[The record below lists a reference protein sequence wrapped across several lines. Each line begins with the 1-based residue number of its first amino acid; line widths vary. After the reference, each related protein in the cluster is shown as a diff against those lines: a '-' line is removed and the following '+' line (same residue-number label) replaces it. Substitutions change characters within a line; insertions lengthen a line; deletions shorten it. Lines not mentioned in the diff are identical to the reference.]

1 MSTIT
6 LQFVV
11 EEVNKQK
18 LVFIITKY
26 NKIRIEDYYNM
37 VIQDKININRCISQ
51 NYENLFYKYQIMKD
65 LVEQNILLID
75 HINYYQIMKGN
86 MYQELKTLSQT
97 TENEEELLDIIQEI
111 NDTDNRI
118 YEIKLSRFKIDQ
130 KIFELNNEI
139 KKINQII
146 ESKEKLLNRVKGL
159 YYKVLECHNK
169 YYSVFQDI
177 TCPVNDIFIEYMDD
191 VD

>member
-75 HINYYQIMKGN
+75 HINYCQMMKGN
-86 MYQELKTLSQT
+86 MYQELKTISQT
-97 TENEEELLDIIQEI
+97 TDNEEELLDIIQEI

-118 YEIKLSRFKIDQ
+118 YELKLSRFKIDQ

>member
-169 YYSVFQDI
+169 YYNVFQDI
-177 TCPVNDIFIEYMDD
+177 TSPVNDIFIEYMDD

>member
-11 EEVNKQK
+11 EEVNNQK
-18 LVFIITKY
+18 LVFIITRY

-37 VIQDKININRCISQ
+37 VIEDKININQCISQ
-51 NYENLFYKYQIMKD
+51 NYENLFYKYQILKD

-75 HINYYQIMKGN
+75 HINYCQMMKGN
-86 MYQELKTLSQT
+86 MYQELKTISQT
-97 TENEEELLDIIQEI
+97 TDNEEELLDIIQEI

-118 YEIKLSRFKIDQ
+118 YELKLSRFKIDQ

-139 KKINQII
+139 KKINHII

-177 TCPVNDIFIEYMDD
+177 TSPVNDIFIEYMDD

>member
-11 EEVNKQK
+11 EEVNNQK
-18 LVFIITKY
+18 LVFIITRY

-37 VIQDKININRCISQ
+37 VIQDKININQCISQ
-51 NYENLFYKYQIMKD
+51 NYENLFYKYQILKD

-75 HINYYQIMKGN
+75 HINYCQMMKGN
-86 MYQELKTLSQT
+86 MYQELKTISQT
-97 TENEEELLDIIQEI
+97 TENEEELLDIMQEI

-118 YEIKLSRFKIDQ
+118 YELKLSRFKIDQ

>member
-11 EEVNKQK
+11 EEVDNQK
-18 LVFIITKY
+18 LVFIITRY

-37 VIQDKININRCISQ
+37 VIQDKININQCISQ

-65 LVEQNILLID
+65 LVEQNILLLD
-75 HINYYQIMKGN
+75 HINYCQMMKEN
-86 MYQELKTLSQT
+86 MYQELKTISQT
-97 TENEEELLDIIQEI
+97 TENEEELLDVIQEI

-118 YEIKLSRFKIDQ
+118 YELKFSRFKIDQ

-169 YYSVFQDI
+169 YYNVFQDI

>member
-37 VIQDKININRCISQ
+37 VIQDKININQCISQ

-65 LVEQNILLID
+65 LVEQNILLLD
-75 HINYYQIMKGN
+75 HINYCQMMKEN
-86 MYQELKTLSQT
+86 MYQELKTISQT
-97 TENEEELLDIIQEI
+97 TDNEEELLDVIQEI

-118 YEIKLSRFKIDQ
+118 YELKFSRFKIDQ

>member
-11 EEVNKQK
+11 EEVDNQK
-18 LVFIITKY
+18 LVFIITRY

-37 VIQDKININRCISQ
+37 VIQDKININQCISQ

-65 LVEQNILLID
+65 LVEQNILLLD
-75 HINYYQIMKGN
+75 HINYCQMMKEN
-86 MYQELKTLSQT
+86 MYKELKTLSQT
-97 TENEEELLDIIQEI
+97 TGNEEELLDVIQEI

-118 YEIKLSRFKIDQ
+118 YELKFSRFKIDQ

>member
-18 LVFIITKY
+18 LVFIITRY

-75 HINYYQIMKGN
+75 HINYCQMMKGN
-86 MYQELKTLSQT
+86 MYQELKTISQT
-97 TENEEELLDIIQEI
+97 TDNEEELLDIIQEI

-118 YEIKLSRFKIDQ
+118 YELKLSRFKIDQ

-177 TCPVNDIFIEYMDD
+177 TSPVNDIFIEYMDD

>member
-11 EEVNKQK
+11 EEVDNQK

-37 VIQDKININRCISQ
+37 VIQDKININQCISQ

-65 LVEQNILLID
+65 LVEQNILLLD
-75 HINYYQIMKGN
+75 HINYCQMMKEN
-86 MYQELKTLSQT
+86 MYQELKTISQT
-97 TENEEELLDIIQEI
+97 TENEEELLDVIQEI

-118 YEIKLSRFKIDQ
+118 YELKFSRFKINQ

-169 YYSVFQDI
+169 YYNVFQDI

>member
-11 EEVNKQK
+11 EEVNNQK
-18 LVFIITKY
+18 LVFIITRY

-37 VIQDKININRCISQ
+37 VIQDKININHCISQ

-75 HINYYQIMKGN
+75 HINYCQMMKGN
-86 MYQELKTLSQT
+86 MYQELKTISQT
-97 TENEEELLDIIQEI
+97 TDNEEELLDIIQEI

-118 YEIKLSRFKIDQ
+118 YELKLSRFKIDQ

-177 TCPVNDIFIEYMDD
+177 TSPVNDIFIEYMDD

>member
-11 EEVNKQK
+11 EEVNNQK
-18 LVFIITKY
+18 LVFIITRY

-75 HINYYQIMKGN
+75 HINYCQMMKGN
-86 MYQELKTLSQT
+86 MYRELEMIPQT
-97 TENEEELLDIIQEI
+97 KDNEEEILNIIEGI
-111 NDTDNRI
+111 NETDNRI
-118 YEIKLSRFKIDQ
+118 YELKLSRFKLDQ

-169 YYSVFQDI
+169 YYNVFQDI
-177 TCPVNDIFIEYMDD
+177 TSPVNDIFIEYMDD

>member
-18 LVFIITKY
+18 LVFIITRY

-75 HINYYQIMKGN
+75 HINYCQMMKEN
-86 MYQELKTLSQT
+86 MYGELKTLSRT

-111 NDTDNRI
+111 NDTNNRI
-118 YEIKLSRFKIDQ
+118 YELKLSKFKIDQ

>member
-18 LVFIITKY
+18 LVFIITRY

-75 HINYYQIMKGN
+75 HINYCQMMKGN
-86 MYQELKTLSQT
+86 MYQELKTISQT
-97 TENEEELLDIIQEI
+97 TDNEEELLDIIQEI

-118 YEIKLSRFKIDQ
+118 YELKLSRFKIDQ

-169 YYSVFQDI
+169 YYNVFQDI

>member
-11 EEVNKQK
+11 EEVNNQK
-18 LVFIITKY
+18 LVFIITRY

-51 NYENLFYKYQIMKD
+51 NYENLFYKYQILKD

-75 HINYYQIMKGN
+75 HINYCQMMKGN
-86 MYQELKTLSQT
+86 MYQELKTISQT
-97 TENEEELLDIIQEI
+97 TDNEEELLDIIQEI
-111 NDTDNRI
+111 NETDNRI
-118 YEIKLSRFKIDQ
+118 YALKLSRFKIDQ

-169 YYSVFQDI
+169 YYNVFQDI
-177 TCPVNDIFIEYMDD
+177 TSPVNDIFIEYMDD

>member
-11 EEVNKQK
+11 EEVNNQK
-18 LVFIITKY
+18 LVFIITRY

-75 HINYYQIMKGN
+75 HINYCQMMKGN
-86 MYQELKTLSQT
+86 MYQELKTISQT
-97 TENEEELLDIIQEI
+97 TDNEEELLDIIQEI

-118 YEIKLSRFKIDQ
+118 YELKLSRFKIDQ

-169 YYSVFQDI
+169 YYNVFQDI
-177 TCPVNDIFIEYMDD
+177 TSPVNDIFIEYMDD

>member
-18 LVFIITKY
+18 LVFIITRY

-118 YEIKLSRFKIDQ
+118 YELKLSRFKIDK

>member
-11 EEVNKQK
+11 EEVNNQK
-18 LVFIITKY
+18 LVFIITRY

-75 HINYYQIMKGN
+75 HINYCQMMKEN
-86 MYQELKTLSQT
+86 MYGELKTLSQT

-118 YEIKLSRFKIDQ
+118 YELKLSRFKIDQ

-169 YYSVFQDI
+169 YYNVFQDI
-177 TCPVNDIFIEYMDD
+177 TSPVNDIFIEYMDD

>member
-11 EEVNKQK
+11 EEVDNQK

-37 VIQDKININRCISQ
+37 VIQDKININQCISQ

-65 LVEQNILLID
+65 LVEQNILLLD
-75 HINYYQIMKGN
+75 HINYCQMMKEN
-86 MYQELKTLSQT
+86 MYQELKTISQT
-97 TENEEELLDIIQEI
+97 TDNEEELLDVIQEI

-118 YEIKLSRFKIDQ
+118 YELKFSRFKIDQ

>member
-11 EEVNKQK
+11 EEVNNQK
-18 LVFIITKY
+18 LVFIITRY

-75 HINYYQIMKGN
+75 HINYCQMMKGN
-86 MYQELKTLSQT
+86 MYQELKTISQT

-118 YEIKLSRFKIDQ
+118 YELKLSRFKIDQ

-169 YYSVFQDI
+169 YYNVFQDI
-177 TCPVNDIFIEYMDD
+177 TSPVNDIFIEYMDD

>member
-1 MSTIT
+1 MSIVT

-11 EEVNKQK
+11 EEVENQK
-18 LVFIITKY
+18 VVFIVTKY
-26 NKIRIEDYYNM
+26 NKIRIEEYYNM
-37 VIQDKININRCISQ
+37 VVQDKININQCISQ
-51 NYENLFYKYQIMKD
+51 NYENLLYKYQIMKD
-65 LVEQNILLID
+65 LVEQNILILD
-75 HINYYQIMKGN
+75 HINYCQMMKGN
-86 MYQELKTLSQT
+86 MYRELEMIPQT
-97 TENEEELLDIIQEI
+97 KDNEEEILNIIEGI
-111 NDTDNRI
+111 NETDNRI
-118 YEIKLSRFKIDQ
+118 YELKFSRFKIDQ

-146 ESKEKLLNRVKGL
+146 ESKEKLLGRVKGL

>member
-18 LVFIITKY
+18 LVFIITRY

-51 NYENLFYKYQIMKD
+51 NYENLFYKYQILKD
-65 LVEQNILLID
+65 LVEQNILLLD
-75 HINYYQIMKGN
+75 HINYCQIMKGN

-118 YEIKLSRFKIDQ
+118 YELKLSRFKIDQ

-177 TCPVNDIFIEYMDD
+177 TSPVNDIFIEYMDD

>member
-1 MSTIT
+1 
-6 LQFVV
+6 
-11 EEVNKQK
+11 
-18 LVFIITKY
+18 
-26 NKIRIEDYYNM
+26 
-37 VIQDKININRCISQ
+37 
-51 NYENLFYKYQIMKD
+51 MKD
-65 LVEQNILLID
+65 LVELNILRID
-75 HINYYQIMKGN
+75 HINYCQMMKGN
-86 MYQELKTLSQT
+86 MYQELKTISQT
-97 TENEEELLDIIQEI
+97 TDNEEELLDIIQEI

-118 YEIKLSRFKIDQ
+118 YELKLSRFKIDQ

-177 TCPVNDIFIEYMDD
+177 TSPVNDIFIEYMDD

>member
-11 EEVNKQK
+11 EEVNNQK
-18 LVFIITKY
+18 LVFIITRY

-75 HINYYQIMKGN
+75 HINYCQMMKEN
-86 MYQELKTLSQT
+86 MYGELKTISQT

-118 YEIKLSRFKIDQ
+118 YELKLSRFKIDQ

-177 TCPVNDIFIEYMDD
+177 TSPVNDIFIEYMDD

>member
-11 EEVNKQK
+11 EEVNNQK
-18 LVFIITKY
+18 LVFIITRY

-75 HINYYQIMKGN
+75 HINYCQMMKGN
-86 MYQELKTLSQT
+86 MYQELKTLTQT
-97 TENEEELLDIIQEI
+97 TDNEEELLDIIQEI

-118 YEIKLSRFKIDQ
+118 YELKLSRFKIDQ

-177 TCPVNDIFIEYMDD
+177 TSPVNDIFIEYMDD

>member
-11 EEVNKQK
+11 EEVDNQK

-37 VIQDKININRCISQ
+37 VIQDKININQCISQ

-65 LVEQNILLID
+65 LVEQNILLLD
-75 HINYYQIMKGN
+75 HINYCQMMKEN
-86 MYQELKTLSQT
+86 MYEELKTLSQT
-97 TENEEELLDIIQEI
+97 TENEEELLDVIQEI

-118 YEIKLSRFKIDQ
+118 YELKFSRFKINQ

-169 YYSVFQDI
+169 YYNVFQDI

>member
-11 EEVNKQK
+11 EEVDNQK
-18 LVFIITKY
+18 LVFIITRY

-37 VIQDKININRCISQ
+37 VIQDKININQCISQ

-65 LVEQNILLID
+65 LVEQNILLLD
-75 HINYYQIMKGN
+75 HINYCQMMKEN

-97 TENEEELLDIIQEI
+97 TENEEELLDVIQEI

-118 YEIKLSRFKIDQ
+118 YELKFSRFKIDQ

>member
-11 EEVNKQK
+11 EEVEDQK
-18 LVFIITKY
+18 LVFIITRY

-51 NYENLFYKYQIMKD
+51 NYENLFYKYQILKD

-75 HINYYQIMKGN
+75 HINYCQMMKGN
-86 MYQELKTLSQT
+86 MYQELKTLTQT
-97 TENEEELLDIIQEI
+97 TDNEEELLDIIQEI

-118 YEIKLSRFKIDQ
+118 YELKLSRFKIDQ

>member
-11 EEVNKQK
+11 EEVDNQK
-18 LVFIITKY
+18 LVFIITRY

-37 VIQDKININRCISQ
+37 VIQDKININQCISQ

-75 HINYYQIMKGN
+75 HINYCQMMKGN
-86 MYQELKTLSQT
+86 MYQELKTISQT
-97 TENEEELLDIIQEI
+97 TDNEEELLDIIQEI

-118 YEIKLSRFKIDQ
+118 YELKLSRFKIDQ

-169 YYSVFQDI
+169 YYNVFQDI

>member
-18 LVFIITKY
+18 LVFIITRY

-75 HINYYQIMKGN
+75 HINYCQMMKGN

-118 YEIKLSRFKIDQ
+118 YELKLSRFKIDQ

-177 TCPVNDIFIEYMDD
+177 TSPVNDIFIEYMDD

>member
-11 EEVNKQK
+11 EEIDNQK

-37 VIQDKININRCISQ
+37 VIQDKININQCISQ

-65 LVEQNILLID
+65 LVEQNILLLD
-75 HINYYQIMKGN
+75 HINYCQMMKEN
-86 MYQELKTLSQT
+86 MYQELKTISQT
-97 TENEEELLDIIQEI
+97 TENEEELLDVIQEI

-118 YEIKLSRFKIDQ
+118 YELKFSRFKIDQ

-169 YYSVFQDI
+169 YYNVFQDI

>member
-11 EEVNKQK
+11 EEVNNQK
-18 LVFIITKY
+18 LVFIITRY

-75 HINYYQIMKGN
+75 HINYCQMMKGN
-86 MYQELKTLSQT
+86 MYQELKTISQT

-118 YEIKLSRFKIDQ
+118 YELKLSRFKIDQ

-146 ESKEKLLNRVKGL
+146 ESKEKLLNKVKGL

-169 YYSVFQDI
+169 YYNVFQDI
-177 TCPVNDIFIEYMDD
+177 TSPVNDIFIEYMDD

>member
-11 EEVNKQK
+11 EEVDNQK

-37 VIQDKININRCISQ
+37 VIQDKININQCISQ

-65 LVEQNILLID
+65 LVEQNILLLD
-75 HINYYQIMKGN
+75 HINYCQMMKEN
-86 MYQELKTLSQT
+86 MYQELKTISQT
-97 TENEEELLDIIQEI
+97 TENEEELLDVIQEI

-118 YEIKLSRFKIDQ
+118 YELKLSRFKINQ

-169 YYSVFQDI
+169 YYNVFQDI

>member
-11 EEVNKQK
+11 EEVDNQK

-37 VIQDKININRCISQ
+37 VIQDKININQCISQ

-65 LVEQNILLID
+65 LVEQNILLLD
-75 HINYYQIMKGN
+75 HINYCQMMKEN

-97 TENEEELLDIIQEI
+97 TENEEELLDVIQEI

-118 YEIKLSRFKIDQ
+118 YELKFSRFKIDQ

>member
-11 EEVNKQK
+11 EEVNNQK
-18 LVFIITKY
+18 LVFIITRY

-37 VIQDKININRCISQ
+37 VIQDKININQCISQ
-51 NYENLFYKYQIMKD
+51 NYENLFYKYQILKD

-75 HINYYQIMKGN
+75 HINYCQMMKGN
-86 MYQELKTLSQT
+86 MYQELKTISQT

-118 YEIKLSRFKIDQ
+118 YELKLSRFKIDQ

>member
-11 EEVNKQK
+11 EEVNNQK
-18 LVFIITKY
+18 LVFIITRY

-75 HINYYQIMKGN
+75 HINYCQMMKGY
-86 MYQELKTLSQT
+86 MYQELKTISQT

-118 YEIKLSRFKIDQ
+118 YELKLSRFKIDQ

>member
-11 EEVNKQK
+11 EEVNNQK
-18 LVFIITKY
+18 LVFIITRY

-75 HINYYQIMKGN
+75 HINYCQMMKGN
-86 MYQELKTLSQT
+86 MYQELKTISQT
-97 TENEEELLDIIQEI
+97 TDNEEELLDIIQEI

-118 YEIKLSRFKIDQ
+118 YELKLSRFKIDQ

-177 TCPVNDIFIEYMDD
+177 TSPVNDIFIEYMDD